1 MSPSFTAQAIEG
13 LRVSAT
19 GIVAAQT
26 DRGVVFFD
34 NGGRRALTFPNG
46 RAVAWAPDQ
55 VLAAVA
61 TPEAVLLVAPI
72 SGEVASLPLAV
83 RDLEWVVP

>member
-1 MSPSFTAQAIEG
+1 AE
-13 LRVSAT
+13 
-19 GIVAAQT
+19 T

-55 VLAAVA
+55 AIAAVA
-61 TPEAVLLVAPI
+61 TPQSILLVAPI
-72 SGEVASLPLAV
+72 SGEVISLPLAV